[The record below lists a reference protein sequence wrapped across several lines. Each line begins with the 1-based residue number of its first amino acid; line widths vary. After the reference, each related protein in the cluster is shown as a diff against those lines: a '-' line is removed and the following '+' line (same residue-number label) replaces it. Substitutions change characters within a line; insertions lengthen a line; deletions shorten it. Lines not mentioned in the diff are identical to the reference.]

1 MEPRAPRSQ
10 AAPADSAGRS
20 ASLAAP
26 SPRPAPSPSL
36 TPSPTPQARAPAS
49 GRRPRALRP
58 RPGTWSDMVTV
69 DSPGGLRTTAASGR
83 QNRTLRFTNPSLLH
97 STTPR
102 LQGLPLR
109 LASLP
114 LRAEASLG
122 RRERKRENALGKAGG
137 EILKVVNYLPGAREP
152 LGLPR
157 AGEPGPLPQPLGRPA
172 LCLQAVCLG
181 SN

>member
-1 MEPRAPRSQ
+1 MEPRTPRSQ
-10 AAPADSAGRS
+10 EAQPDSARRS

-26 SPRPAPSPSL
+26 SPQAAPSPSL
-36 TPSPTPQARAPAS
+36 TPSPAPQSKASAS

-58 RPGTWSDMVTV
+58 WPGTWSDMVTV

-97 STTPR
+97 CTTPR

-114 LRAEASLG
+114 LSAEERSG
-122 RRERKRENALGKAGG
+122 RQEKEAGK
-137 EILKVVNYLPGAREP
+137 ETPW
-152 LGLPR
+152 
-157 AGEPGPLPQPLGRPA
+157 GRPRVKSSR
-172 LCLQAVCLG
+172 L
-181 SN
+181 